1 MKRIIPLIILLFSF
15 QQLASA
21 QFKIL
26 AESPAFE
33 EPEEGF
39 GRLLLLKNGN
49 TVLIQIHR
57 EQKDGIEMRIYNKE
71 HVETLKKHIKARPGG
86 DYATESVNGIFEI
99 NGDVAILITAIIEK
113 KPTLFRIVLN
123 AATGDLKTMKKIA
136 ETGKHLIDEENP
148 LFNPFLVRKDP
159 LSDYYAVAISHDR
172 EEAPTDE
179 QVEVM
184 LYKGRHEEISRAD
197 YALSD
202 NKYGLLQLHDLV
214 VYNGET
220 VGLLGYAYSY
230 NDVLKR
236 REGNLVLL
244 KLEKNEHTLKLSMP
258 DLMKGSQIDGGI
270 IRYNPVTGK
279 LILLGCALMDDDTEK
294 ETKKKVTPGPEII
307 TEGNT
312 EKKYIAFAAFAN
324 PATMS
329 IEKVFDVFPA
339 AASERRKKLF
349 KDKKAFSGMPQ
360 NLFLNADGGFSIV
373 YEHLVTYI
381 PVGSNIF
388 LHTVHLG
395 DIAVST
401 FNREGIM
408 QTSALV
414 PKEQR
419 MYPSWLEPF
428 YHSRRDNTGNPLL
441 HGQQFKSFAYLN
453 TGNKNY
459 ILLNDTE
466 RNIDELKSGSMIT
479 IMAVG
484 ACDAFYYPIDGR
496 NTLPD
501 RQYVFGN
508 EKDKRTFKLAA
519 FTISDYDQANNIYVT
534 MQVENGIRGKNTKV
548 IWLQP

>member
-1 MKRIIPLIILLFSF
+1 MKRILQFIIVLFSY
-15 QQLASA
+15 QQFASA
-21 QFKIL
+21 QFKIM

-39 GRLLLLKNGN
+39 GKLLLLKNGS
-49 TVLIQIHR
+49 TILIQIHR
-57 EQKDGIEMRIYNKE
+57 EQKDGIDIQIYNKE
-71 HVETLKKHIKARPGG
+71 HVQTLKKHIRARPGG
-86 DYATESVNGIFEI
+86 NYATASVNSIFEI
-99 NGDVAILITAIIEK
+99 NGDVIILITAVIEK
-113 KPTLFRIVLN
+113 KPALFRMVLN
-123 AATGDLKTMKKIA
+123 TSSGELKTMEKIA
-136 ETGKHLIDEENP
+136 ETGRHPIDEEHP

-159 LSDYYAVAISHDR
+159 NSDYYAVAISHDR
-172 EEAPTDE
+172 EEFPTDE
-179 QVEVM
+179 QLEVM
-184 LYKGRHEEISRAD
+184 LYDGHHREISRAD

-214 VYNGET
+214 VYNGGT
-220 VGLLGYAYSY
+220 IGLLAYAYSY
-230 NDVLKR
+230 SDVLKR
-236 REGNLVLL
+236 REGNIVLL
-244 KLEKNEHTLKLSMP
+244 RLEKNEHTLTWTMP
-258 DLMKGSQIDGGI
+258 DLMNGYQIDGGL

-279 LILLGCALMDDDTEK
+279 LILLGCALINDKTEK
-294 ETKKKVTPGPEII
+294 EAKNKVNAKPDII
-307 TEGNT
+307 TEGDI
-312 EKKYIAFAAFAN
+312 EKRYIAFAAFAN
-324 PATMS
+324 PTTMS

-339 AASERRKKLF
+339 AASDKRKTLL

-373 YEHLVTYI
+373 YEQLVSYI
-381 PVGSNIF
+381 PAGSNIF

-401 FNREGIM
+401 FNKEGVM

-479 IMAVG
+479 IMSVG
-484 ACDAFYYPIDGR
+484 ACDAFFYPIDGR
-496 NTLPD
+496 NALPD
-501 RQYVFGN
+501 RQFMFEN
-508 EKDKRTFKLAA
+508 EKKKKTFKLAA
-519 FTISDYDQANNIYVT
+519 FTISDYDPANNIYVT
-534 MQVENGIRGKNTKV
+534 MQVENGIKGKNTKI